1 MNTQCL
7 KRFLMLFKGIGA
19 KVSEKI
25 CLLSGFSFKVPV
37 EDLTVEEFDVL
48 DRLVRDRVSID
59 QALTFI
65 HKRDILRSQRIKSY
79 VGRRHSKG
87 LPTRGQRTHSNS
99 STAKKLSF
107 YKVVEKLKIKAH
119 KKK

>member
-1 MNTQCL
+1 MNRQCL
-7 KRFLMLFKGIGA
+7 KRFLTLFKGIGI
-19 KVSEKI
+19 KISEKI
-25 CLLSGFSFKVPV
+25 CLLSGFSFNIPV
-37 EDLTVEEFDVL
+37 DKLTIEEFDIL
-48 DRLVRDRVSID
+48 DRLVRDRVPID

-65 HKRDILRSQRIKSY
+65 HKRDILKAQRIKSY

-107 YKVVEKLKIKAH
+107 YKVVEKLKMKAH